1 MKGFL
6 KVLFLAITI
15 FAFCILP
22 IAANGEEEGGAAA
35 APAEMEEEAAMD
47 TVDMDNPGEGLLIG
61 ISVIGTE
68 HNWDINAYNGAIARA
83 KELGA
88 EVLAFDGERRNEKQL
103 SDINTLISRKPDAI
117 AVILGVKDSLIPALQ
132 EARDQDI
139 PVVTADFAIP
149 QSLCNVASNNFTAMA
164 ELCLKMVSDING
176 EGDIAI
182 FYRPGSP
189 IAELRKKVLDLVL
202 SEYPDVNIAA
212 QEAYVLPGTVPD
224 AYNKTQDMLRANP
237 NIKAFWSVFDMPM
250 IGAAQAIADMG
261 LAGQVGTYGFDG
273 DPTAMAMIV
282 DPDSA
287 FESSVAQQPYAIGER
302 LAEQAIRAA
311 LGVEVPVMDFV
322 PHVLVTRDN
331 AQEVLDT
338 LAQYQ

>member
-1 MKGFL
+1 MKKL
-6 KVLFLAITI
+6 WKILSVTVVVLALVCIPV
-15 FAFCILP
+15 FAG
-22 IAANGEEEGGAAA
+22 GEEEGGEA
-35 APAEMEEEAAMD
+35 APAAESAGETAEISMD
-47 TVDMDNPGEGLLIG
+47 KPGEGLLIG
-61 ISVIGTE
+61 LSVIGTE
-68 HNWDINAYNGAIARA
+68 HSWDINAYNGAMARA

-103 SDINTLISRKPDAI
+103 SDVNTLISRKPDVI
-117 AVILGVKDSLIPALQ
+117 AVILGVKDSLVPALE
-132 EARDQDI
+132 EARAQGI
-139 PVVTADFAIP
+139 PVVTADFAVAP
-149 QSLCNVASNNFTAMA
+149 SMCNVASNNFTAMA

-176 EGDIAI
+176 EGEIGI
-182 FYRPGSP
+182 FFRPGSP

-202 SEYPDVNIAA
+202 SEYPDIKIVA

-261 LAGQVGTYGFDG
+261 LAGKVGTYGFDG
-273 DPTAMAMIV
+273 DPTAMQIIL

-287 FESSVAQQPYAIGER
+287 FEATVAQQPYAIGER

-311 LGVEVPVMDFV
+311 LGVEVPVMSFV
-322 PHVLVTRDN
+322 PHVLVTREN
-331 AQEVLDT
+331 VAQVMEELP
-338 LAQYQ
+338 QY

>member
-1 MKGFL
+1 MKKL
-6 KVLFLAITI
+6 WKTLSIAVTVVAI
-15 FAFCILP
+15 FAMPLF
-22 IAANGEEEGGAAA
+22 AGGEEEGAAA
-35 APAEMEEEAAMD
+35 IPETKSAGTTQEIS
-47 TVDMDNPGEGLLIG
+47 MDNPGEGLLVG

-103 SDINTLISRKPDAI
+103 SDINTLVSRKPDVI
-117 AVILGVKDSLIPALQ
+117 AVILGVKDSLSPALQ
-132 EARDQDI
+132 EARSQGI
-139 PVVTADFAIP
+139 PVVTADFSIP
-149 QSLCNVASNNFTAMA
+149 ASLCNVASNNFTAMA

-202 SEYPDVNIAA
+202 SEYPDIRIAA

-261 LAGQVGTYGFDG
+261 LAGKVGTYGFDG
-273 DPTAMAMIV
+273 DPTAMQIII

-287 FESSVAQQPYAIGER
+287 FEATVAQQPYAIGER

-322 PHVLVTRDN
+322 PHVLVSRDN

-338 LAQYQ
+338 LPQYK